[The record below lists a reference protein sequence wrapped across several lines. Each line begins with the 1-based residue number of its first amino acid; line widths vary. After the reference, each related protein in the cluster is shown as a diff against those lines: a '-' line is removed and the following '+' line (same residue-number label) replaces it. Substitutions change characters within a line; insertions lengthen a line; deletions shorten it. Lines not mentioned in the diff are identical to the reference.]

1 LTRRLAW
8 QGGSMGFLDGLHYHA
23 ENAGTMR
30 AHEEE
35 RPFSDFILR
44 WWEEGDRL
52 HEDPSPLVS
61 GRAEMWGEAVRTES
75 SPIWLLAVWAS
86 LVSLLVLSTL

>member
-1 LTRRLAW
+1 
-8 QGGSMGFLDGLHYHA
+8 MHA
-23 ENAGTMR
+23 REDD
-30 AHEEE
+30 

-52 HEDPSPLVS
+52 HENPAFSAAAS
-61 GRAEMWGEAVRTES
+61 SEAARGES

-86 LVSLLVLSTL
+86 LVSLLVLTSL